1 MLRAHHLRM
10 AARFAA
16 HRLRALHPFE
26 VQAAI
31 LNACN
36 LRCRY
41 CRCPEVKLQLLT
53 TAEWLDIIAGL
64 GRLGTLRIKFQGGE
78 PTMHRDFRALGAAA
92 QAAGI
97 VTAAVSN
104 GTQIAADPTL
114 LDHLDELVVSLDST
128 DAARNDAQ
136 RGAGVHAA
144 AVRAIDLARGRGRRV
159 FVNMV
164 VTRRTLGDVEAM
176 LAFCEDRGIG
186 LHAQPVVFGREYY
199 DGTARDL
206 ALDHGQIVAMHEQLA
221 AWRRAGRPLMFAAAT
236 YAGVTRWPD
245 YDVLTTTSDGPSA
258 CMAGRFYVH
267 IEPNGDVHPCGFHGA
282 TAFVAGNAARDGL
295 AAALAQA
302 RIHDCGDCF
311 AAYTNERKA
320 LFALRPG
327 ALWELARRG

>member
-1 MLRAHHLRM
+1 M
-10 AARFAA
+10 ATRFAA

-26 VQAAI
+26 VQAAL

-41 CRCPEVKLQLLT
+41 CRCPEVKLPLLA
-53 TAEWLDIIAGL
+53 TAAWLAIIRGL

-78 PTMHRDFRALGAAA
+78 PTLHPDFGALAAAA

-97 VTAAVSN
+97 LTAAITN
-104 GTQIAADPTL
+104 GTRIADDPTL
-114 LDHLDELVVSLDST
+114 LDHLDELVVSLDSP
-128 DAARNDAQ
+128 DPARNDAQ

-144 AVRAIDLARGRGRRV
+144 AVRAIDLGRARGRRV

-164 VTRRTLGDVEAM
+164 VTSRTVGDIDAM
-176 LAFCEDRGIG
+176 LAFCEARGIG

-199 DGTARDL
+199 DGAARDL
-206 ALDHGQIVAMHEQLA
+206 ALGRDQIVAVHEQLA
-221 AWRRAGRPLMFAAAT
+221 AWKRAGRPLMFAAAR
-236 YAGVTRWPD
+236 YDGVARWLD
-245 YDVLTTTSDGPSA
+245 HDVLTTPSDGPSR

-282 TAFVAGNAARDGL
+282 TAFAPGNAARDGL
-295 AAALAQA
+295 EAALRQA
-302 RIHDCGDCF
+302 RGHDCGDCF

-327 ALWELARRG
+327 ALWQLARRG

>member
-1 MLRAHHLRM
+1 MLRVRHLRM

-16 HRLRALHPFE
+16 HRWRALHPFE
-26 VQAAI
+26 VQASI

-41 CRCPEVKLQLLT
+41 CRCPDVKLRLLDA
-53 TAEWLDIIAGL
+53 AEWLEIIRGL

-78 PTMHRDFRALGAAA
+78 PTLHRDFRALAAAA

-97 VTAAVSN
+97 LTAAVTN
-104 GTQIAADPTL
+104 GTQIAADPSL
-114 LDHLDELVVSLDST
+114 LDHLDELVVSLDSP
-128 DAARNDAQ
+128 DPARNDAQ

-144 AVRAIDLARGRGRRV
+144 ALRAIDHARARGLRV

-164 VTRRTLGDVEAM
+164 VTRRTLGDIEAM
-176 LAFCEDRGIG
+176 LALCEARGIG

-199 DGTARDL
+199 DDAARDL
-206 ALDHGQIVAMHEQLA
+206 GLDRAQIVVMHERLA
-221 AWRRAGRPLMFAAAT
+221 AWKRAGRPLMFAPAT
-236 YAGVTRWPD
+236 YAGVARWPD
-245 YDVLTTTSDGPSA
+245 HAVLTTPSDGPSR

-282 TAFVAGNAARDGL
+282 TAFAPKNAARDGL
-295 AAALAQA
+295 EAALQQA
-302 RIHDCGDCF
+302 RVHDCGDCF

-327 ALWELARRG
+327 ALWELVRRG